1 MTTPMLKSIS
11 RRTTCGDLKG
21 PLSMFLWG
29 IFGETGKICAKIIT
43 EWILMGEYGVEK
55 EEAEK

>member
-1 MTTPMLKSIS
+1 MELLRDPSACF
-11 RRTTCGDLKG
+11 CGA
-21 PLSMFLWG
+21 F
-29 IFGETGKICAKIIT
+29 FGETGKICAKIIT

>member
-1 MTTPMLKSIS
+1 MLKSIS
-11 RRTTCGDLKG
+11 RRTTCEDLKG

-55 EEAEK
+55 EEAEI